1 MNLFNEI
8 IIVDQHIHKIRGDF
22 MYTYGINEDSVYEG
36 LNFLDIPWEEI
47 VPVPPNL
54 NEEMQLIKSIRDDDL
69 YIHITNIPKDIKE
82 NCFIISIFQVN
93 TLNEYN
99 YIKDI
104 SDPYLKD
111 TNQSKKMQKTMQI
124 IDKVSNVD
132 STILLL
138 GETGVGKTRLAKYIH
153 QNSSRKEESF
163 VSINCSTLPD
173 SLIESELFGY
183 EAGTFTGGNRK
194 GKTGLLEAA
203 NNGIVFLDEIGEIS
217 LDVQSKLLEFLQD
230 GTFRKIGGSK
240 NIKVNIRIIAATNRD
255 LGKMV
260 QEKTFREDLYYRLH
274 VVPLVIPAL
283 RERLEE
289 IPTLA
294 NKFLQTFNNK
304 YQQTME
310 FNSVIMKKILTYS
323 WPGNIRELEN
333 TIERYVV
340 TQTFPDLLLFTEKG
354 EKLMHSSHQIQK
366 YPSLKEAKREFE
378 KQLVTKVYEEL
389 GTTYKVAEA
398 LGVNQSTI
406 AKKLKQYRK
415 ESE

>member
-8 IIVDQHIHKIRGDF
+8 IIVDQHIHKIRGNF

-54 NEEMQLIKSIRDDDL
+54 NEEVQLIKSIRDDDL

-82 NCFIISIFQVN
+82 NCFIISIFQLN

-99 YIKDI
+99 YIKEI

-255 LGKMV
+255 LGNMV

-340 TQTFPDLLLFTEKG
+340 TQTFPDLLLSTEKG
-354 EKLMHSSHQIQK
+354 EKLMHASHQIQK
-366 YPSLKEAKREFE
+366 YPSLKEAKKEFE